1 MITLLLLLQL
11 QILEP
16 KVINHPLPVRKKE
29 YRDTSRNYIVLHND
43 GGSGGYTITRQTL
56 MKRRLS
62 YHYYIK
68 RDGTIVK
75 LLDPTYQ
82 ASHVGYS
89 WWNGLVR
96 INRYSIGICLQDNDK
111 HTYTDKQYKSTAW
124 LITQLRHR
132 YTDSTTKRIVGHS
145 NVARPRGRKTDP
157 ENFNWD
163 KLNLLLALGGQHG
176 NVR

>member
-11 QILEP
+11 LEP
-16 KVINHPLPVRKKE
+16 KIIDHPLPVRKKE
-29 YRDTSRNYIVLHND
+29 YRDTTKNYIVLHND
-43 GGSGGYTITRQTL
+43 GGSAGYAVTRQTL
-56 MKRRLS
+56 IKRRLS

-75 LLDPTYQ
+75 LLDPKYQ

-89 WWNGLVR
+89 LWNGLVR
-96 INRYSIGICLQDNDK
+96 INRYSIGICLQDNDT
-111 HTYTDKQYKSTAW
+111 HVYTEKQYTSTAW
-124 LITQLRHR
+124 LVKQLQHR
-132 YTDSTTKRIVGHS
+132 YPDSSSKVIVGHS
-145 NVARPRGRKTDP
+145 DVARPLGRKPDP

-163 KLNLLLALGGQHG
+163 KLHLLLAMGGEHG